1 MFINTPLLARIM
13 LIFITLII
21 RLLLSTISSKW
32 ISFILML
39 LFLGGIIVLF
49 VYICTLITK
58 MKVLLNNSI
67 KIFLFLSFL
76 MTGVRLVIFFK
87 KVEFSIIFSKVFFS
101 LMYQKSM
108 CILLS
113 YSIIYLL
120 LILYICVKIVQKHK
134 GGLKSKFND

>member
-1 MFINTPLLARIM
+1 MGVARIM

-76 MTGVRLVIFFK
+76 VTGVRLVIFFK
-87 KVEFSIIFSKVFFS
+87 KVEFSIFFS
-101 LMYQKSM
+101 IVYQKSM

>member
-76 MTGVRLVIFFK
+76 RLVIFFK

>member
-67 KIFLFLSFL
+67 KIF
-76 MTGVRLVIFFK
+76 K